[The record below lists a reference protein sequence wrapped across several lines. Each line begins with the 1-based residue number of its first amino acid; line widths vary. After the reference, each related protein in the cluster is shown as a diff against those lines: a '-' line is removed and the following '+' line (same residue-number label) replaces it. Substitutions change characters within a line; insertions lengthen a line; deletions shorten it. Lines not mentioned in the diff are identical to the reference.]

1 MVRRP
6 RMPLSGTQYVPAYS
20 VGALFAES
28 IYRSRAGSKQTVV
41 WLPLWNMV
49 LLACRQ
55 SNSFAVN
62 SERVF
67 TLDNDEVFI
76 EIMHVLF

>member
-1 MVRRP
+1 
-6 RMPLSGTQYVPAYS
+6 MPLSRTQYVPAYS
-20 VGALFAES
+20 VRSFSAES
-28 IYRSRAGSKQTVV
+28 IYRSRAGSRQTVV

-55 SNSFAVN
+55 SNFFAVT